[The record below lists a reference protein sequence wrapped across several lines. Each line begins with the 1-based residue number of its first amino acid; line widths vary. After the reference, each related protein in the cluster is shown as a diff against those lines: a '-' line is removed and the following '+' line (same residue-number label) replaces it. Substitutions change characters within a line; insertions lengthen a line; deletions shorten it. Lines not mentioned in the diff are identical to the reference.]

1 MRPKYL
7 TELFW
12 SKLMSV
18 TKTRIHFV
26 HTIIVC
32 YLISYV
38 HVSFVLRHI
47 LDNEIQVVLMLH
59 C

>member
-1 MRPKYL
+1 
-7 TELFW
+7 
-12 SKLMSV
+12 MSV

-26 HTIIVC
+26 HTIMVC
-32 YLISYV
+32 YVIAYV

-47 LDNEIQVVLMLH
+47 LDNEIQVVLMLR

>member
-18 TKTRIHFV
+18 TKTRNHFTTKERTYY
-26 HTIIVC
+26 HSMLC
-32 YLISYV
+32 N
-38 HVSFVLRHI
+38 VSFVLRHV

>member
-1 MRPKYL
+1 
-7 TELFW
+7 
-12 SKLMSV
+12 MSV
-18 TKTRIHFV
+18 TKTRIHF
-26 HTIIVC
+26 TNKERTYYSIMVC